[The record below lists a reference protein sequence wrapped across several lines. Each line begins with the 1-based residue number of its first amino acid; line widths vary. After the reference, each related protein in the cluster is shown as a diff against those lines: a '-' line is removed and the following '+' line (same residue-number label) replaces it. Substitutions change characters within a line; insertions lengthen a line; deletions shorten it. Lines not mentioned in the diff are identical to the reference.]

1 MSSNKRTLYVSSL
14 NQQVNEAILYQTFL
28 PFGEIQ
34 NVTLPRGVNLLR
46 SREVSA
52 PILQQQQH
60 KGYALVEFEGSEDA
74 KQALDNLH
82 LSELCGD
89 IISVQ
94 YLNPKAGKKESQLF
108 DLSKS
113 VWNQPQPEIVPM
125 EDIEQVSANVEQLQE
140 NTTKQ
145 DASE

>member
-1 MSSNKRTLYVSSL
+1 MSNRRTLYVSSL

-28 PFGEIQ
+28 PFGEIR
-34 NVTLPRGVNLLR
+34 NVKLPREDNVR
-46 SREVSA
+46 SREISA
-52 PILQQQQH
+52 PIMQQQRH
-60 KGYALVEFEGSEDA
+60 KGYALVEFEESEDS

-108 DLSKS
+108 DLSRS
-113 VWNQPQPEIVPM
+113 VWNQPQPEYM
-125 EDIEQVSANVEQLQE
+125 SLEDIEQETTNVEQLQE
-140 NTTKQ
+140 NATKQ
-145 DASE
+145 DSSE